1 MLEREPMLRVVWTDL
16 ETGRRGFAVVHR
28 LVNGV
33 ALGGTRL
40 RAGCSL
46 EEVERLALTM
56 SLKNGA
62 FGIPAGGGKAGLD
75 CDPGDPGARA
85 LLARFARALAPLF
98 TTCLGTGEDMGT
110 SQSMMDEAWRAAGLD
125 LPVSPA
131 FKQGGDPGRVA
142 ARVGAGFDLRVEG
155 VPLVDVVG
163 GYGVAQAALAAMSYL
178 GWEVR
183 GRRVAVQGF
192 GSMGG
197 PAALYLR
204 RAGATVVAIA
214 DVEGTVANDHG
225 LDVETLYRSRR
236 PLGGVERAAL
246 RPDDRELGAE
256 AWLEAEADLLI
267 PAAVPDAIHAGN
279 CDRVRASL
287 IVEAANIPV
296 TEEAAARLHA
306 RGVVAVPD
314 FIANAA
320 TNAWFWWLV
329 LGKVEPAADSALARI
344 AATMRELVPAVLR
357 LGQGDDPPRVAAEL
371 AALRRIDEM
380 AAGAPSPAAMAE
392 RS

>member
-1 MLEREPMLRVVWTDL
+1 
-16 ETGRRGFAVVHR
+16 
-28 LVNGV
+28 
-33 ALGGTRL
+33 
-40 RAGCSL
+40 
-46 EEVERLALTM
+46 
-56 SLKNGA
+56 
-62 FGIPAGGGKAGLD
+62 
-75 CDPGDPGARA
+75 
-85 LLARFARALAPLF
+85 
-98 TTCLGTGEDMGT
+98 
-110 SQSMMDEAWRAAGLD
+110 
-125 LPVSPA
+125 
-131 FKQGGDPGRVA
+131 
-142 ARVGAGFDLRVEG
+142 
-155 VPLVDVVG
+155 
-163 GYGVAQAALAAMSYL
+163 MSYL